1 VVIAREA
8 TREDVASWLEIVR
21 EVGPAFG
28 PMPDFESVLLRNI
41 GRDTALSVRDPS
53 GQVLGGVLLQAP
65 PGTRIT
71 WLAVRASARGRGV
84 GRALSAATALPAPR
98 SGLGGP
104 ARAGAPTRRSIAPD

>member
-1 VVIAREA
+1 MAIVREA

-21 EVGPAFG
+21 EVEPAFG

-41 GRDTALSVRDPS
+41 GRGTALSVRDPS

-84 GRALSAATALPAPR
+84 GRALVAGAALPAPR
-98 SGLGGP
+98 SGFGGP
-104 ARAGAPTRRSIAPD
+104 ARAGAPSRGSIAPD